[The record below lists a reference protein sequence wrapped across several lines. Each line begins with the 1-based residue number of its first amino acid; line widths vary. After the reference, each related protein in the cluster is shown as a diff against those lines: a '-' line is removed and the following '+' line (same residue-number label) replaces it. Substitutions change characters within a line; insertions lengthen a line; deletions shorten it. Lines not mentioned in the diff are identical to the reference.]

1 MPAARPGR
9 FEGLTVLIT
18 GATGG
23 FGSVSAAMFAQEGAR
38 LVLSDHPSTPLDE
51 VASGI
56 DGEVATLAGDVT
68 EDDLHDRLVAL
79 AKDRF
84 GGLDVAINN
93 AGLSHPRARLEEVE
107 EARARLVFEV
117 DLWAVWKAMAAQ
129 IPAMDTRQGGRGGA
143 IVNVASLAG
152 IAGAPM
158 ISVYS
163 AAKHGV
169 IGLTKSAAAENARRG
184 IRINAICPAFA
195 KTPIVMQGAVKAMMD
210 KGSTQEEAE
219 AFVSRGVPMRRLGAP
234 EEVCQAILWAAD
246 PANGFM
252 TGQAI
257 AIDGGV
263 TAV

>member
-68 EDDLHDRLVAL
+68 ENDIHARLVAL

-163 AAKHGV
+163 AASLRAALNLV
-169 IGLTKSAAAENARRG
+169 SACGSRASSWLRFT
-184 IRINAICPAFA
+184 AFSS
-195 KTPIVMQGAVKAMMD
+195 Q
-210 KGSTQEEAE
+210 
-219 AFVSRGVPMRRLGAP
+219 
-234 EEVCQAILWAAD
+234 
-246 PANGFM
+246 
-252 TGQAI
+252 
-257 AIDGGV
+257 
-263 TAV
+263 

>member
-1 MPAARPGR
+1 MSGARPGR

-23 FGSVSAAMFAQEGAR
+23 FGAVSAKMFAAEGAR
-38 LVLSDHPSTPLDE
+38 LVLSDHPSTPL
-51 VASGI
+51 
-56 DGEVATLAGDVT
+56 
-68 EDDLHDRLVAL
+68 
-79 AKDRF
+79 
-84 GGLDVAINN
+84 
-93 AGLSHPRARLEEVE
+93 ARLEEVE

-143 IVNVASLAG
+143 IVNIASLAG

-184 IRINAICPAFA
+184 IRVNAICPAFA
-195 KTPIVMQGAVKAMMD
+195 KTPIVMQGAVRAMMD

-219 AFVSRGVPMRRLGAP
+219 AYVSRGVPMRRLGTP

-263 TAV
+263 TSV